1 MAAEELTPKLL
12 ELSKDLVVSS
22 LGVES
27 RTYRLRERRGPS
39 AGVVSKAKTSHYS
52 PSLSIVSARLR
63 PIGCQVG
70 CQCSRAHPFASEH
83 RPRVSDRAGLRAV
96 LA

>member
-39 AGVVSKAKTSHYS
+39 AG
-52 PSLSIVSARLR
+52 L
-63 PIGCQVG
+63 
-70 CQCSRAHPFASEH
+70 H
-83 RPRVSDRAGLRAV
+83 RRR
-96 LA
+96 